1 MIELQAIA
9 AGYGANPVLQAV
21 DLEVKQGE
29 MVAVIGPKGAGKTT
43 LLRTISGLVRPTSG
57 TIMMDGKDLTRPEP
71 DEIVGMGV
79 IHVPEGRMVLTRM
92 TVRENLML
100 GAFRR
105 SDDAAVK
112 RDFDH
117 AITMFPI
124 LGERLG
130 QMAGT
135 LIGGEQQMLAIA
147 RGLMG
152 APGLLMLDE
161 PSLGIAPILV
171 RTIFKAIK
179 DIQDAGVTILM
190 VEQNATKALAA
201 ADRAYALDLGSVTAS
216 GLADALLKDERVRQ
230 AHLGL

>member
-1 MIELQAIA
+1 MIEISKII
-9 AGYGANPVLQAV
+9 AGYGANPVLQEV
-21 DLEVKQGE
+21 DLEVRQGDL
-29 MVAVIGPKGAGKTT
+29 VAVIGPNGAGKTT
-43 LLRTISGLVRPTSG
+43 LLRTISGLVRPMSG
-57 TIMMDGKDLTRPEP
+57 TITMEGKDLSRMDP
-71 DEIVGMGV
+71 DEIVGMGI

-100 GAFRR
+100 GAFKR

-117 AITMFPI
+117 AVAMFPI
-124 LGERLG
+124 LGERIG

-135 LIGGEQQMLAIA
+135 LSGGEQQMLAIA

-152 APGLLMLDE
+152 APKLLMLDE

-179 DIQDAGVTILM
+179 DIQEAGVTILM

-216 GLADALLKDERVRQ
+216 GPADALLQDERVRQ
-230 AHLGL
+230 AYLGL